1 MIGLDTNILVRYL
14 THDHPVQTPA
24 AIELINS
31 FTPESP
37 GFISLVVVVELI
49 WVLESSFRFTRAEI
63 ASTVET
69 LLRSKELTVER
80 PEIAWQALR
89 SFKIGKA
96 DYSDCLI
103 QRCGHAAGCSYTL
116 TFDLKAANTEGMQL
130 LR

>member
-14 THDHPVQTPA
+14 THDHPVQTPL

-80 PEIAWQALR
+80 SEIAWQALR
-89 SFKIGKA
+89 SFKMGKA
-96 DYSDCLI
+96 DFSDCLI
-103 QRCGHAAGCSYTL
+103 QRCGHAAGCSYML
-116 TFDLKAANTEGMQL
+116 TFDLKVANTEGMRL